1 MFFVFVFLR
10 GRNTF
15 ELLACLAP
23 RLRGYFI
30 FNHFILSNFR
40 YFSGQNKCMPEF
52 DFTIVQWVLLAVSAI
67 LIGMSKVGVPGVS
80 MLAVPTL
87 AIIFGGKASTGILLP
102 MLMMADIF
110 GVGYYHRHAEWKY
123 LWKLLPFAFV
133 GIGIALWVGEVVN
146 DEWFK
151 NIIAVMV
158 FLSIGLMLW
167 KDRKKEQTLFPD
179 NWWFAAFLGILGG
192 FATMIG
198 NVAGPIF
205 AIYLLAMHL
214 PKNKFIGTG
223 AWFFLIVNFCKFPLH
238 IFVWKTISLHTLTL
252 NIMLLPAIALGAFAG
267 IQLVKQF
274 SDKLYRTA
282 VIIVTALSAF
292 LLLI

>member
-1 MFFVFVFLR
+1 
-10 GRNTF
+10 
-15 ELLACLAP
+15 
-23 RLRGYFI
+23 
-30 FNHFILSNFR
+30 
-40 YFSGQNKCMPEF
+40 MPGF
-52 DFTIVQWVLLAVSAI
+52 DFTTIQWILLAVSAM
-67 LIGMSKVGVPGVS
+67 LVGMSKVGVPGVS
-80 MLAVPTL
+80 MLVVPTL

-102 MLMMADIF
+102 LLMMADIF
-110 GVGYYHRHAEWKY
+110 GVSYYHRHAEWKY

-133 GIGIALWVGEVVN
+133 GIGIALWVGEVVS
-146 DEWFK
+146 DTWFK

-167 KDRKKEQTLFPD
+167 RDRKKEQTLFPD
-179 NWWFAAFLGILGG
+179 SWWFAALMGVLGG

-214 PKNKFIGTG
+214 PKKSFIGTG
-223 AWFFLIVNFCKFPLH
+223 AWFFLIVNLSKFPLH
-238 IFVWKTISLHTLTL
+238 ILIWKTIDLHTLTL
-252 NIMLLPAIALGAFAG
+252 DIMLLPAIAFGAFAG
-267 IQLVKQF
+267 IQIVKQF

>member
-1 MFFVFVFLR
+1 
-10 GRNTF
+10 
-15 ELLACLAP
+15 
-23 RLRGYFI
+23 
-30 FNHFILSNFR
+30 
-40 YFSGQNKCMPEF
+40 MPEF
-52 DFTIVQWVLLAVSAI
+52 DFNLIQWILLAVSGM

-80 MLAVPTL
+80 MLVVPAL
-87 AIIFGGKASTGILLP
+87 AMIFGGKASTGILLP

-110 GVGYYHRHAEWKY
+110 GVSYYHRHAEWKF
-123 LWKLLPFAFV
+123 LWRLLPFAFV

-167 KDRKKEQTLFPD
+167 RDRKKEQTLFPD
-179 NWWFAAFLGILGG
+179 NWWFAAFMGVLGG

-198 NVAGPIF
+198 NVAGPVF

-223 AWFFLIVNFCKFPLH
+223 AWFFLIVNFSKFPLH
-238 IFVWKTISLHTLTL
+238 IFIWKTIDLHTLKL
-252 NIMLLPAIALGAFAG
+252 DLILLPAIALGAFVG
-267 IQLVKQF
+267 IQLIKKI
-274 SDKLYRTA
+274 SENLYRTA
-282 VIIVTALSAF
+282 VIIITALSAF

>member
-1 MFFVFVFLR
+1 
-10 GRNTF
+10 
-15 ELLACLAP
+15 
-23 RLRGYFI
+23 
-30 FNHFILSNFR
+30 
-40 YFSGQNKCMPEF
+40 MPNF
-52 DFTIVQWVLLAVSAI
+52 DFSVIQWILLAVSAM

-80 MLAVPTL
+80 MLVVPTL

-102 MLMMADIF
+102 ILMMADVF
-110 GVGYYHRHAEWKY
+110 GVSYYHRHAEWKY
-123 LWKLLPFAFV
+123 LWRLLPFAFV

-146 DEWFK
+146 DVWFK

-167 KDRKKEQTLFPD
+167 KDRKNEQTLFPD
-179 NWWFAAFLGILGG
+179 NWWFAAFMGVLGG

-198 NVAGPIF
+198 NVAGPVF

-214 PKNKFIGTG
+214 PKKAFIGTG
-223 AWFFLIVNFCKFPLH
+223 AWFFLIVNFFKFPLH
-238 IFVWKTISLHTLTL
+238 IFIWKTIDLNSLTL
-252 NIMLLPAIALGAFAG
+252 NIILLPAIALGAFAG
-267 IQLVKQF
+267 IQLIKRI
-274 SDKLYRTA
+274 SDNIYRTA